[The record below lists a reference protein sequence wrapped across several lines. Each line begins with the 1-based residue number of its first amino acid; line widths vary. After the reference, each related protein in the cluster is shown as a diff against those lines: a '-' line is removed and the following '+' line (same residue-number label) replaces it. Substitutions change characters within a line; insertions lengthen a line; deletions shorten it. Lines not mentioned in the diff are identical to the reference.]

1 MPEFWLLELVL
12 VQVLGLVAT
21 LVQAL
26 GPVVLESRNV
36 GLMRVV
42 LRVVAW
48 LLELVLMRLLEWVCC
63 GQLEALLEHRPRIPQ
78 Q

>member
-12 VQVLGLVAT
+12 VQVLALSAVLVQALGPVVLKSRKLEVQALALAAT

-36 GLMRVV
+36 KLMRVV
-42 LRVVAW
+42 L
-48 LLELVLMRLLEWVCC
+48 
-63 GQLEALLEHRPRIPQ
+63 
-78 Q
+78 